1 MSKSN
6 PSILHQVNQV
16 LDPMVLNKEQVD
28 AYKTEH
34 QVESVKKALRPHGDP
49 TAGLPVILSVR
60 TKACYLQTCTTFFNR
75 AWKLTGKKLLRDL
88 MTPEVI
94 RLTLDTHYIDLMP
107 ATNRTVLS
115 ALSKVYQGCK
125 LKGWVKGRSPITK
138 ELRKHVRDYRDD
150 GDVRKSRF
158 GYQPQDALDIVD
170 QLWATGSKFAL
181 PAEIALR
188 CGLRLSEIAGLK
200 SKDIDPE
207 AKIMHIVGKGGRK
220 RTLSI
225 PVDLLE
231 KLNLS
236 EQYLFEPK
244 VSWKSSFYR
253 AVRNMARKLGIKVSG
268 VHRLR
273 ANCAQ
278 NDHQEWMEKDGLK
291 DRAARMAVSQKL
303 GHNRIDVVGSY
314 VPVIGQ
320 G

>member
-1 MSKSN
+1 
-6 PSILHQVNQV
+6 
-16 LDPMVLNKEQVD
+16 
-28 AYKTEH
+28 
-34 QVESVKKALRPHGDP
+34 
-49 TAGLPVILSVR
+49 LSVR

-94 RLTLDTHYIDLMP
+94 QLTLDTHYIDLMP

-138 ELRKHVRDYRDD
+138 GLRKHVRDYRDD
-150 GDVRKSRF
+150 GDVRKPRF

-200 SKDIDPE
+200 SEHIDAE
-207 AKIMHIVGKGGRK
+207 AKVMHIKGKGGRH

-225 PVDLLE
+225 PEDLLE

-236 EQYLFEPK
+236 EQYLFYPK

-253 AVRNMARKLGIKVSG
+253 AVRDTARKLGIKISG

-278 NDHQEWMEKDGLK
+278 NDHQDWKEKDGLT

-314 VPVIGQ
+314 IPTN
-320 G
+320 

>member
-16 LDPMVLNKEQVD
+16 LDPMVLNKEQVE
-28 AYKTEH
+28 AYKAEH

-107 ATNRTVLS
+107 STNRTVLS
-115 ALSKVYQGCK
+115 AISKVYQGCK

-138 ELRKHVRDYRDD
+138 ELRKHVREYRDD
-150 GDVRKSRF
+150 GDVRKPRF
-158 GYQPQDALDIVD
+158 GYQPQDALDIID
-170 QLWATGSKFAL
+170 QLWANGSKFAL

-188 CGLRLSEIAGLK
+188 CGLRLSEIAGLQ
-200 SKDIDPE
+200 SEQIDPE

-225 PVDLLE
+225 PEDLLE

-236 EQYLFEPK
+236 EQYLFYPK

-253 AVRNMARKLGIKVSG
+253 AVRDMARKLGITVSG
-268 VHRLR
+268 IHRLR

-278 NDHQEWMEKDGLK
+278 NDHQGLVDTGLS

-314 VPVIGQ
+314 VPAN
-320 G
+320 

>member
-6 PSILHQVNQV
+6 PSIRHQVNQV
-16 LDPMVLNKEQVD
+16 LEPMVLNEAQIE
-28 AYKTEH
+28 AYKAEH
-34 QVESVKKALRPHGDP
+34 QVESVKKALRPNGDP

-125 LKGWVKGRSPITK
+125 LKGWVKGRSPLTK

-188 CGLRLSEIAGLK
+188 CGLRLAEIAGLK
-200 SKDIDPE
+200 GEQIDPE
-207 AKIMHIVGKGGRK
+207 AKIMHIKGKGGRK

-225 PVDLLE
+225 PDDLLE

-236 EQYLFEPK
+236 EQYLFAPK

-278 NDHQEWMEKDGLK
+278 NDHQDWMDKDGLT

-314 VPVIGQ
+314 VAKIS
-320 G
+320 